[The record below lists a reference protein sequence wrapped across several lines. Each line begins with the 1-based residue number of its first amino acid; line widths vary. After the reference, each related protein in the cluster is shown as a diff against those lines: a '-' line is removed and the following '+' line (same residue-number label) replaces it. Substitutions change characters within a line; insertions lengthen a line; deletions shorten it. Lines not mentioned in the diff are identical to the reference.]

1 MPKIVGSIEINA
13 SKDRVWEV
21 ISDLDNEADYWW
33 GTKEVRNISKDG
45 NVLNR
50 EIIQNFR
57 SHKILQKVILT
68 PKSEI
73 ETRYEES
80 GRERVS
86 FDAIIRKYNLEDPA
100 LLELAKIVRG
110 ADASIEDTPPES
122 AGLEAAAIGF
132 QNIAKDD
139 HDNMRLQ
146 FPLYDAIYRYC
157 QLKIDKFQ
165 KLEHATR

>member
-73 ETRYEES
+73 ETRYLKGLTEGVRLLKQETIS
-80 GRERVS
+80 ENKQKVTATWDVRFPGIYILLSYFIARHIRKGT
-86 FDAIIRKYNLEDPA
+86 FDA
-100 LLELAKIVRG
+100 LARIKE
-110 ADASIEDTPPES
+110 ASE
-122 AGLEAAAIGF
+122 G
-132 QNIAKDD
+132 
-139 HDNMRLQ
+139 
-146 FPLYDAIYRYC
+146 
-157 QLKIDKFQ
+157 
-165 KLEHATR
+165 TRSTSGN